1 MQSPVDVSY
10 LADAVLLFRYFEY
23 GGEIR
28 QALSVIK
35 KRSGPHERAIREL
48 VFGPGA
54 IHVGEP
60 LKEFEGV
67 LTGIPSFIGKL
78 PRWRIPLLPEIVVT
92 GQDLRTIIVA
102 PTGKDGRLIA
112 GLLERQSMACH
123 IADSVAAGCEAM
135 LEGAGAAIISEEA
148 FVGGSLRPLLE
159 ILRHQSPWSDFPV
172 ILLTVSGRVT
182 LESERLRELRRP
194 LGNIFLLE
202 RPIRPETLL
211 STLEIAL
218 RGRQRQY
225 QIRDQIQQY
234 ALAQAALLRSEKLAV
249 TGRLAA
255 SIAHEINNPLESVT
269 NLLYLLRG
277 NLPLEQRKQFLAEAE
292 QELARV
298 TEITKQ
304 TLRFYR
310 EPSQPTATDVS
321 AVLDSVLRLH
331 GSRLRTAGIKVH
343 SEILSENSHGAFDPG
358 ELRQILANIIGN
370 ATDAMR
376 QGGCLRIRISNRKQL
391 QPGKAAAS
399 ASPSPIMERGSR
411 PMSCRRYSNPSSLPR
426 VKPEPAWASGLPRK
440 SSKRMAGRS
449 ECAAA
454 EILRGGARYFRS

>member
-1 MQSPVDVSY
+1 M
-10 LADAVLLFRYFEY
+10 
-23 GGEIR
+23 
-28 QALSVIK
+28 
-35 KRSGPHERAIREL
+35 
-48 VFGPGA
+48 
-54 IHVGEP
+54 
-60 LKEFEGV
+60 
-67 LTGIPSFIGKL
+67 
-78 PRWRIPLLPEIVVT
+78 
-92 GQDLRTIIVA
+92 RTIIVA

-112 GLLERQSMACH
+112 GLLERQSMPCH
-123 IADSVAAGCEAM
+123 IADSVAAGCEAI

-148 FVGGSLRPLLE
+148 FVGGSIRPLLQ
-159 ILRHQSPWSDFPV
+159 ILRHQPPWSDFPV

-182 LESERLRELRRP
+182 LESERSRELRRP
-194 LGNIFLLE
+194 LGNLFLLE

-234 ALAQAALLRSEKLAV
+234 ALAQAALIRSEKLAV

-269 NLLYLLRG
+269 NLLYLMRG
-277 NLPLEQRKQFLAEAE
+277 NLSPEQRKQFLAEAE

-331 GSRLRTAGIKVH
+331 GSRLRAAGVKVH
-343 SEILSENSHGAFDPG
+343 SEILSETVTVLSTPG

-376 QGGCLRIRISNRKQL
+376 QGGCLRIRISNRKQWQRTGCCVRL
-391 QPGKAAAS
+391 TIADNGTGIPPDVLPTIFEPFVTTKGETGTGLGLWVTSEIVKKNGWKIRVRSSRNPARRGTVFSLVIPQLAS
-399 ASPSPIMERGSR
+399 R
-411 PMSCRRYSNPSSLPR
+411 
-426 VKPEPAWASGLPRK
+426 
-440 SSKRMAGRS
+440 
-449 ECAAA
+449 
-454 EILRGGARYFRS
+454 

>member
-1 MQSPVDVSY
+1 MP
-10 LADAVLLFRYFEY
+10 R
-23 GGEIR
+23 
-28 QALSVIK
+28 
-35 KRSGPHERAIREL
+35 KRR
-48 VFGPGA
+48 
-54 IHVGEP
+54 
-60 LKEFEGV
+60 
-67 LTGIPSFIGKL
+67 T
-78 PRWRIPLLPEIVVT
+78 PLLPEIVVA

-112 GLLERQSMACH
+112 GLLERQSMACQ
-123 IADSVAAGCEAM
+123 IADSVAVGCESI

-148 FVGGSLRPLLE
+148 FVGGSIRPLLQ
-159 ILRHQSPWSDFPV
+159 ILRHQPPWSDFPV

-194 LGNIFLLE
+194 LGNLFLLE

-234 ALAQAALLRSEKLAV
+234 ALAQAALLQSEKLAV

-255 SIAHEINNPLESVT
+255 SIAHEINNPLEAVT
-269 NLLYLLRG
+269 NLLYLMRG
-277 NLPLEQRKQFLAEAE
+277 NLTPEQRKQFLAEAE

-331 GSRLRTAGIKVH
+331 GSRLRAAGVRVH
-343 SEILSENSHGAFDPG
+343 SEILSETATVLSTPG

-376 QGGCLRIRISNRKQL
+376 QGGCLTIRISNRKQWQRTGCCVQL
-391 QPGKAAAS
+391 TIADNGTGIPPDVLPTIFEPFVTTKGETGTGLGLWVTSEIVKKNGWKIRVRSSRDPGHRGTVFSLVIPKLAAT
-399 ASPSPIMERGSR
+399 G
-411 PMSCRRYSNPSSLPR
+411 
-426 VKPEPAWASGLPRK
+426 
-440 SSKRMAGRS
+440 
-449 ECAAA
+449 
-454 EILRGGARYFRS
+454 

>member
-1 MQSPVDVSY
+1 
-10 LADAVLLFRYFEY
+10 
-23 GGEIR
+23 
-28 QALSVIK
+28 
-35 KRSGPHERAIREL
+35 
-48 VFGPGA
+48 
-54 IHVGEP
+54 
-60 LKEFEGV
+60 
-67 LTGIPSFIGKL
+67 
-78 PRWRIPLLPEIVVT
+78 
-92 GQDLRTIIVA
+92 LRTVIVA

-112 GLLERQSMACH
+112 GLLERQSMTCH
-123 IADSVAAGCEAM
+123 IVENVAAGCEAI

-148 FVGGSLRPLLE
+148 FVGGSIRPLLE
-159 ILRHQSPWSDFPV
+159 VLRNQPPWSDFPV
-172 ILLTVSGRVT
+172 ILLTVGGRVT

-194 LGNIFLLE
+194 LGNLFLLE

-234 ALAQAALLRSEKLAV
+234 ALAQAALIRSEKLAV

-255 SIAHEINNPLESVT
+255 SIAHEINNPLEAVT
-269 NLLYLLRG
+269 NLLYLMRG
-277 NLPLEQRKQFLAEAE
+277 NLSPEQRKQFLGEAE

-331 GSRLRTAGIKVH
+331 GSRLRAAGVKVH
-343 SEILSENSHGAFDPG
+343 CEVLSGTVTVLSTPG

-391 QPGKAAAS
+391 QRTGSCVRLTIADNGTGIPPAVLPTIFEPFVTTKGETGTGLGLWVTSEIVKKNGWKIRVRSSRNPAHRGTAFSLVIPQLAS
-399 ASPSPIMERGSR
+399 R
-411 PMSCRRYSNPSSLPR
+411 
-426 VKPEPAWASGLPRK
+426 
-440 SSKRMAGRS
+440 
-449 ECAAA
+449 
-454 EILRGGARYFRS
+454 